1 MKTKSIEKII
11 KLIVKLG
18 LFFAHCD
25 GSYSAKE
32 RSFIS
37 HFVEKLADMGNIDDI
52 KDVLGDSINKTYTL
66 DEVVADTNDLLDDF
80 QGNDRAAIKAT
91 LLGFAQQVIN
101 SDNNECKAE
110 LANLDAWWS
119 KLI

>member
-1 MKTKSIEKII
+1 MNTNAISKII

-25 GSYSAKE
+25 GTYSAKE
-32 RSFIS
+32 RSFITN
-37 HFVEKLADMGNIDDI
+37 FIQKLADKGNVDDLKAI
-52 KDVLGDSINKTYTL
+52 LGDSINKTYSL
-66 DEVVADTNDLLDDF
+66 DEIVADTNDLLDDF
-80 QGNDRAAIKAT
+80 EGNDRAAIKAT
-91 LLGFAQQVIN
+91 LLGFVQQVIN

>member
-1 MKTKSIEKII
+1 MNTNAISKII

-25 GSYSAKE
+25 GTYSDKE
-32 RSFIS
+32 RSFITN
-37 HFVEKLADMGNIDDI
+37 FIQKLASQGNVDDLKAI
-52 KDVLGDSINKTYTL
+52 LGDSINRAYTL
-66 DEVVADTNDLLDDF
+66 DEIVADTNDLLDDF

-101 SDNNECKAE
+101 SDSNQDRAE
-110 LANLDAWWS
+110 LAYLDAWWK

>member
-1 MKTKSIEKII
+1 MNTKSIDKTI
-11 KLIVKLG
+11 KLIVKVG

-25 GSYSAKE
+25 GTYSAKE
-32 RSFIS
+32 RSFITR
-37 HFVEKLADMGNIDDI
+37 FIEKLSDMGDVEDI
-52 KDVLGDSINKTYTL
+52 KGIIGDSVNHTYTL

-80 QGNDRAAIKAT
+80 EGNERAAIKAT

-101 SDNNECKAE
+101 SDNNECKTE
-110 LANLDAWWS
+110 IDNLNAWWK